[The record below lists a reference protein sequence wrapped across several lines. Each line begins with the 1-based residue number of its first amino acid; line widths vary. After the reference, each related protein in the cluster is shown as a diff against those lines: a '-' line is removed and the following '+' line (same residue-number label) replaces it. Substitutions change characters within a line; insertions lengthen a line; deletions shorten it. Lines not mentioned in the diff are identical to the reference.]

1 MNSCPVYIWE
11 FYIMN
16 EKWHEWSFILS
27 VMFACS
33 VSNRIKFI
41 FTTLILFLKKG
52 AVLYKNCVCY
62 LSHIPSQIRPRL
74 CSKGYTVG
82 GMWKFSNSVSVTFSR
97 IVAILMETRRK
108 RRFLVNHA
116 HQWIQLASP
125 IIFIDS
131 FKRFCFSLTSSYKK
145 KENIWLSTI

>member
-1 MNSCPVYIWE
+1 MNSSPVYTWE
-11 FYIMN
+11 FYYIMT
-16 EKWHEWSFILS
+16 EKWHEWSFILG
-27 VMFACS
+27 VHNVYLHAVFP
-33 VSNRIKFI
+33 RIKFI
-41 FTTLILFLKKG
+41 FTILILFPKKG

-74 CSKGYTVG
+74 CSKTYTVG
-82 GMWKFSNSVSVTFSR
+82 GTWKFSNSVSVTFSR
-97 IVAILMETRRK
+97 IVAIPMETRRK

-131 FKRFCFSLTSSYKK
+131 FKRFCFSWTNS
-145 KENIWLSTI
+145 